1 MGKTTKEKS
10 RASMII
16 DGDIEP
22 STLEETKLLNLRKR
36 VSFNQMD
43 KEKHREISRKGGQA
57 VAELYGEKKTAKQA
71 LENILSL
78 KVTDTMLSD
87 SEVSQSLLNR
97 LRQSNPNA
105 TIYDLIQAVAVE
117 KALSGSMRGIEYVRD
132 TNGDKPTDKIDVSGE
147 IVTDR
152 DRELM
157 ESIAKRLDGAESIM
171 IVDNQG

>member
-1 MGKTTKEKS
+1 MGEITKEKS
-10 RASMII
+10 RASQII

-22 STLEETKLLNLRKR
+22 SSLEETKLLNLRKR
-36 VSFNQMD
+36 VSFDKMD
-43 KEKHREISRKGGQA
+43 KEKHREISRKGGKA

-105 TIYDLIQAVAVE
+105 TIYDLIQSVAVE

-147 IVTDR
+147 IVTDT
-152 DRELM
+152 DRALM
-157 ESIAKRLDGAESIM
+157 QSIAERLNDAETIA
-171 IVDNQG
+171 IVKTE

>member
-1 MGKTTKEKS
+1 MKDKPKTKS

-36 VSFNQMD
+36 IPFDKMD

-78 KVTDTMLSD
+78 KVTDTMLADSD
-87 SEVSQSLLNR
+87 VSQSLLNR
-97 LRQSNPNA
+97 IRQTNPNA

-117 KALSGSMRGIEYVRD
+117 KALSGSLRGIEYVRD
-132 TNGDKPTDKIDVSGE
+132 TNGDKPTDKQSIDVNG
-147 IVTDR
+147 IMTDN
-152 DRELM
+152 DRTLLEQL
-157 ESIAKRLDGAESIM
+157 SRRLQDGGRIE
-171 IVDNQG
+171 VVKDV